1 LKKIIGKFLE
11 QETLIASDKMI
22 VEINEEEQILKF
34 KEPYTL
40 IEVQQ
45 FYDRRKLELSKWKID
60 SHSTLETPTAK
71 NENN

>member
-1 LKKIIGKFLE
+1 MKKIIGKFLE

-40 IEVQQ
+40 VQIQQ
-45 FYDRRKLELSKWKID
+45 FYDRSKLELSKWKID
-60 SHSTLETPTAK
+60 SHSTLEIHTVR